1 MNAFTELRKKIIKA
15 ISLSKEDLDYSFIES
30 GKVFW
35 KQLAQ
40 ASNSAV
46 IVMDIYEN
54 TPLYVSDT
62 LFNSFN
68 LESSTLKENITNLIN
83 YIHPADFNILAELK
97 FSNFC
102 FLLNL
107 PVSEKL
113 DYKYIYQYRVKASED
128 NYLWVIEQQQVLRLD
143 NNENVRITL
152 SVIDI
157 SPNQTKENQ
166 VENYI
171 FNYKTG
177 KTILPTKTDI
187 DISRKV
193 FLTERE
199 TEILSLIQTG
209 LLSKEISEKLSIS
222 FNTVNTHRQNILK
235 KLNANN
241 SLEAISY
248 AKELGLI

>member
-15 ISLSKEDLDYSFIES
+15 ISLSKGDLDYSFIES
-30 GKVFW
+30 GKAFW
-35 KQLAQ
+35 EQLAQ

-54 TPLYVSDT
+54 MPLYVSDT
-62 LFNSFN
+62 LFSSFS

-83 YIHPADFNILAELK
+83 YIHPADFNVLAEQK
-97 FSNFC
+97 FNNFC

-107 PVSEKL
+107 PAGEKL

-143 NNENVRITL
+143 NNGNVRITL
-152 SVIDI
+152 SIIDI
-157 SPNQTKENQ
+157 SPNQSKENQ

-177 KTILPTKTDI
+177 KTILPTKSDI
-187 DISRKV
+187 DISQNV